1 MPRKGQETRSNGIPV
16 PVDFRLSGIVPKPA
30 SAGTSWWLQTSREQF
45 TEAAK
50 TANARMQQQSVNT
63 YSQAP
68 SKE

>member
-1 MPRKGQETRSNGIPV
+1 MPPLGSQTRSSDTLKAPV
-16 PVDFRLSGIVPKPA
+16 ADRPTLAPKPEKA
-30 SAGTSWWLQTSREQF
+30 TTSWWLQTSREAF